1 VNTHVENTEAAKR
14 ASKKARAYKQSKEKS
29 WALKSA
35 GPVMKRRVWSEVKM
49 AKW

>member
-29 WALKSA
+29 
-35 GPVMKRRVWSEVKM
+35 
-49 AKW
+49 